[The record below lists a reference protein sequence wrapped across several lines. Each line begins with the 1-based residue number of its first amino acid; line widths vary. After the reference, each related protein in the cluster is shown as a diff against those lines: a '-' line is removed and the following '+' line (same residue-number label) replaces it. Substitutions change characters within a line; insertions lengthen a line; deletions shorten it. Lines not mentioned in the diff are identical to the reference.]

1 MSSQTKLIKDIL
13 SIYDSILENKEMDEA
28 VDSYD
33 NVDFKNIGHG
43 NPSSDN
49 INTALLQDIQTAAK
63 NAGLKVDITTAV
75 SGHVSLPSRHPS
87 GNAVDIAVING
98 KSVSPSNREDA
109 DKLVDE
115 LVKMGYVKNKERGNP
130 KSVLTFGFKNH
141 DDHVHVSNTTNSKT
155 DPYDEYEKGD
165 ELETG
170 DTSDNDDS
178 KRRESFSNM
187 FGNVVS
193 SVLGIKENIEDVNV
207 VKNVPYRKK
216 KLKENIDRIKG
227 LL

>member
-13 SIYDSILENKEMDEA
+13 SIYDTILENMKMDEA

-33 NVDFKNIGHG
+33 NVDFKSIGHG
-43 NPSSDN
+43 NPAFDN
-49 INTALLQDIQTAAK
+49 INKALLQDIQTAAK
-63 NAGLKVDITTAV
+63 NAGVKVDITTAV

-87 GNAVDIAVING
+87 GNAVDIAMING
-98 KSVSPSNREDA
+98 KSVSPSNRADA
-109 DKLVDE
+109 DKFVDE

-130 KSVLTFGFKNH
+130 KAVLTFGVKNH
-141 DDHVHVSNTTNSKT
+141 DNHVHVSNTTNSKSNPDNEFEDNT
-155 DPYDEYEKGD
+155 
-165 ELETG
+165 ELELG
-170 DTSDNDDS
+170 NTSDDNDSRSREAFS
-178 KRRESFSNM
+178 KM

-193 SVLGIKENIEDVNV
+193 SALGIKETIEDVNV

-216 KLKENIDRIKG
+216 KLNENIERIKG